1 MFYVYVIHSKK
12 DGRLYVGMT
21 IDVKKRLN
29 EHNKGKT
36 KSTKG
41 YRPWELIK
49 VEEFDTRLDARKRE
63 KYLKGGSGKEWL
75 KIWFHS
81 STG

>member
-1 MFYVYVIHSKK
+1 
-12 DGRLYVGMT
+12 MT